1 MGIGILHLSLLLD
14 FNIQIQIYN
23 PIMIVVLS
31 LVFKVKQLS
40 EQRIVNIS
48 TLFMVGK
55 IFFRWILFNWNY
67 GTFMRSLQ

>member
-1 MGIGILHLSLLLD
+1 MGIGISYPSLLLN

-23 PIMIVVLS
+23 LIMIVVLS

-40 EQRIVNIS
+40 EQRIVDIP

-55 IFFRWILFNWNY
+55 IFRWILFNWNY
-67 GTFMRSLQ
+67 GTFIRSLQ